1 MTHRAAFSFADGRRA
16 SSVFFTFPLMRPQSS
31 LGGDHRRMP
40 MGERDCACHRRGARE
55 IPWIELRG
63 SQGLVEDRGCRFLG
77 VAMDSREIEVL
88 DGFSV
93 SFWIVG
99 FFFWEI
105 LFWC

>member
-1 MTHRAAFSFADGRRA
+1 
-16 SSVFFTFPLMRPQSS
+16 MRPQSS

-99 FFFWEI
+99 FFWGNSI
-105 LFWC
+105 LVLIGDKEPEELRFNFRRRK